1 MEVLKKVDLIL
12 ERSISLSIRGDSG
25 CGKTTLLNLLAR
37 LETADCGKVYW
48 GDLEMDASSKSSDR
62 EIRIRGDFLGVV
74 YQTYYLIPD
83 LNVMENVLLSAK
95 LAGRMNKDT
104 QDRARLLLSRMGV
117 LSLENQITQKLSGGE
132 RQRVAIARALIN
144 RPQVVFADEPTGN
157 LDERTGGEVMEL
169 LLDVCRSENSSLI
182 LVTHNPKFAESTNRS
197 VFLKDGTLHSI

>member
-1 MEVLKKVDLIL
+1 
-12 ERSISLSIRGDSG
+12 
-25 CGKTTLLNLLAR
+25 
-37 LETADCGKVYW
+37 
-48 GDLEMDASSKSSDR
+48 
-62 EIRIRGDFLGVV
+62 
-74 YQTYYLIPD
+74 
-83 LNVMENVLLSAK
+83 
-95 LAGRMNKDT
+95 
-104 QDRARLLLSRMGV
+104 MGV

>member
-1 MEVLKKVDLIL
+1 
-12 ERSISLSIRGDSG
+12 
-25 CGKTTLLNLLAR
+25 
-37 LETADCGKVYW
+37 
-48 GDLEMDASSKSSDR
+48 
-62 EIRIRGDFLGVV
+62 
-74 YQTYYLIPD
+74 
-83 LNVMENVLLSAK
+83 MENVLLSAK